1 MNFTLHTTKKAER
14 DLLLKRDGES
24 IKIKPEQFHKGTRPI
39 VWEEDTGQYYE
50 HSTVEF
56 FDLLR
61 RVEMGIDLLDSDYYR
76 KWAYKGT
83 EIETRIR
90 NLPRLFL
97 DIKRNGIREPVHC
110 EITGE
115 RLDGS
120 YRTKIAMY
128 LGIKEIPAILHQFK
142 WRDID
147 EEFIERKVRAR
158 NLAFG
163 RDYYYF
169 KYGYKDWENITNGGG
184 VYQENADRWDIIKTL
199 VNGSV
204 LDLGCNEGYISIQLA
219 RNGHKVTGI
228 DLEWIELAWLNKLIF
243 EWIDK
248 KDIDTDFHEESILD
262 TKRTADTIL
271 FLNVLYHLPKEK
283 QAELLKRFKNKRLI
297 FQCNL
302 RKEAEREKYYTS
314 HPDDLITLLK
324 EVGRDYKIIDW
335 RDKPIVICE

>member
-14 DLLLKRDGES
+14 DMLLKQKGKH
-24 IKIKPEQFHKGTRPI
+24 IVIKPEQFHKGTRPI
-39 VWEEDTGQYYE
+39 VWEEDTGKYYE
-50 HSTVEF
+50 HSIEEF
-56 FDLLR
+56 MELLKIIEFGGDVFASR
-61 RVEMGIDLLDSDYYR
+61 YYL

-83 EIETRIR
+83 EIETRIK
-90 NLPRLFL
+90 NLEELFN
-97 DIKRNGIREPVHC
+97 DIKRNGIINAVHC
-110 EITGE
+110 EVTGE

-128 LGIKEIPAILHQFK
+128 LGIPEVSAVLHKFK
-142 WRDID
+142 WQDID
-147 EEFIERKVRAR
+147 EEFIERKIKAR

-169 KYGYKDWENITNGGG
+169 KYGYKDWENIYNGGE
-184 VYQENADRWDIIKTL
+184 VYQENASRWELIKPL
-199 VNGSV
+199 VKGSV

-248 KDIDTDFHEESILD
+248 KDIDVDFHEESILD
-262 TKRTADTIL
+262 TKRSADTIL
-271 FLNVLYHLPKEK
+271 FLNVLYHIPKEK
-283 QAELLKRFKNKRLI
+283 QAEMINRYKNKRLI

-324 EVGRDYKIIDW
+324 EVGRDYKLIEW
-335 RDKPIVICE
+335 KDKPIIVCE